1 MKWYVIKR
9 LLQIIP
15 VVLGVTLIAFALIH
29 LAPGDPVR
37 TMLGQHA
44 TQQEIDQIRA
54 KYGLDQPLFVQ
65 YFIWLG
71 DVLHGDLG
79 RSILSHEQVTTEIA
93 SRFPNTIELAI
104 AAMIFAI
111 LIGVVAGIISATK
124 QYTVADYSVM
134 GIALFGISMPVF
146 WLGIMLMMIFGVFL
160 GWLPIGGRIDL
171 LLPFNRITGFMVVDS
186 IIAGNWTALISV
198 LRHLILPAIALG
210 TIPMAII
217 ARTTR
222 SSMLEILRQDFIR
235 TERAKGLSERK
246 VIYKH
251 AIRNAMVPVVTVIGL
266 NFGLLLSGAILT
278 ETVFSW
284 PGVGRLV
291 IDSVYARDYP
301 LVIGCILVFALVFV
315 IVNLITDL
323 LYTYI
328 DPRIHYD

>member
-1 MKWYVIKR
+1 MKWYIIKR

-15 VVLGVTLIAFALIH
+15 VVLGVTIIAFALIH

-44 TQQEIDQIRA
+44 TQQEIDEIRA
-54 KYGLDQPLFVQ
+54 KYGLDQPLYVQ

-71 DVLHGDLG
+71 DVLQGDLG

-104 AAMIFAI
+104 ASMIFAI

-124 QYTVADYSVM
+124 QYSVADYSVM
-134 GIALFGISMPVF
+134 GVALFGISMPVF

-171 LLPFNRITGFMVVDS
+171 LLPFNRITGFMVFDS
-186 IIAGNWTALISV
+186 IITANGAALLSV

-251 AIRNAMVPVVTVIGL
+251 AIRNALVPVVTVIGL

-291 IDSVYARDYP
+291 VDSVYARDYP

>member
-44 TQQEIDQIRA
+44 TQQEIDEIRA
-54 KYGLDQPLFVQ
+54 KYGLDQPLYVQ

-104 AAMIFAI
+104 AAMIFAV

-124 QYTVADYSVM
+124 QYSVADYSVM
-134 GIALFGISMPVF
+134 GLALFGISMPVF

-171 LLPFNRITGFMVVDS
+171 LIPFQRITGFMVIDS
-186 IIAGNWTALISV
+186 IITVNGAALISV

-222 SSMLEILRQDFIR
+222 SSMLEVLRQDFIR

-291 IDSVYARDYP
+291 VDSVYARDYP

>member
-1 MKWYVIKR
+1 MKWYIIKR

-15 VVLGVTLIAFALIH
+15 VILGVTLIAFALIH

-44 TQQEIDQIRA
+44 TQQEIDDIRA
-54 KYGLDQPLFVQ
+54 KYGLDQPLYVQ
-65 YFIWLG
+65 YFVWLG
-71 DVLHGDLG
+71 DVLQGDLG

-104 AAMIFAI
+104 AAMLFAI

-124 QYTVADYSVM
+124 QYSVADYSVM
-134 GIALFGISMPVF
+134 GLALFGISMPVF

-171 LLPFNRITGFMVVDS
+171 LLPFQRITGFMVIDS
-186 IIAGNWTALISV
+186 IITLNGAALISV
-198 LRHLILPAIALG
+198 IRHLILPAIALG

-222 SSMLEILRQDFIR
+222 SSMLEVLRQDFIR

-291 IDSVYARDYP
+291 VDAVYARDYP

-315 IVNLITDL
+315 IVNLITDI

>member
-44 TQQEIDQIRA
+44 TQQEIDDISA
-54 KYGLDQPLFVQ
+54 KYGLDQPLYVQ

-79 RSILSHEQVTTEIA
+79 RSILTHEQVTTEIG

-124 QYTVADYSVM
+124 QYSVADYSVM

-186 IIAGNWTALISV
+186 IITANGAALISV

-291 IDSVYARDYP
+291 VDAVYARDYP
-301 LVIGCILVFALVFV
+301 LVIGCVLVFALVFV

>member
-1 MKWYVIKR
+1 MKWYIIKR

-15 VVLGVTLIAFALIH
+15 VILGVTLIAFSLIH

-44 TQQEIDQIRA
+44 TQQEIDETRA

-124 QYTVADYSVM
+124 QYSVADYSVM

-186 IIAGNWTALISV
+186 IITGNGAALISV

-210 TIPMAII
+210 TIPMAVI

-251 AIRNAMVPVVTVIGL
+251 AVRNAMVPVVTVIGL

-291 IDSVYARDYP
+291 VDSVYARDYP

>member
-1 MKWYVIKR
+1 MKWYIAKR

-15 VVLGVTLIAFALIH
+15 VVVGVTLIAFALIH
-29 LAPGDPVR
+29 LAPGDPAR

-44 TQQEIDQIRA
+44 SQQEIAEIRA
-54 KYGLDQPLFVQ
+54 KYGLDQPLYVQ
-65 YFIWLG
+65 YFVWLG

-93 SRFPNTIELAI
+93 ERFPNTIELAI

-111 LIGVVAGIISATK
+111 LIGVIAGIISATK
-124 QYTVADYSVM
+124 QYSIADYSVM

-171 LLPFNRITGFMVVDS
+171 LIPFNRITGFMVFDS
-186 IIAGNWTALISV
+186 IITGNGAALISV

-251 AIRNAMVPVVTVIGL
+251 AIRNAMIPVVTVIGL

-291 IDSVYARDYP
+291 VDAVYARDYP

-315 IVNLITDL
+315 IVNLVTDV

>member
-1 MKWYVIKR
+1 MKWYIIKR

-15 VVLGVTLIAFALIH
+15 VILGVTLIAFALIH

-44 TQQEIDQIRA
+44 TQLEIDEIRA
-54 KYGLDQPLFVQ
+54 KYGLDQPLYVQ

-71 DVLHGDLG
+71 DVLKGDLG

-111 LIGVVAGIISATK
+111 VIGVVAGIISATK
-124 QYTVADYSVM
+124 QYSVADYSVM

-171 LLPFNRITGFMVVDS
+171 LLPFQRITGFMVFDS
-186 IIAGNWTALISV
+186 IITLNGAALISV
-198 LRHLILPAIALG
+198 LQHLLLPAIALG

-222 SSMLEILRQDFIR
+222 SSMLEVLRQDFIR

-291 IDSVYARDYP
+291 VDAVYARDYP

-315 IVNLITDL
+315 IVNLITDI

>member
-44 TQQEIDQIRA
+44 TQQEIDDTRA
-54 KYGLDQPLFVQ
+54 KYGLDQPLFIQ

-71 DVLHGDLG
+71 DVLQGDLG

-93 SRFPNTIELAI
+93 SRFPNTVELAI
-104 AAMIFAI
+104 AAMIFAT

-124 QYTVADYSVM
+124 QYSVADYSVM

-146 WLGIMLMMIFGVFL
+146 WLGIMLMMIFGVWL

-186 IIAGNWTALISV
+186 IITANGAALISV
-198 LRHLILPAIALG
+198 IRHLILPTIALG

-278 ETVFSW
+278 ETIFSW

-291 IDSVYARDYP
+291 VDAVYARDYP
-301 LVIGCILVFALVFV
+301 LVIGCVLVFALVFV

>member
-1 MKWYVIKR
+1 MRWYIIKR

-15 VVLGVTLIAFALIH
+15 VLLGVTLIAFALIH

-44 TQQEIDQIRA
+44 TQQEINEIRT
-54 KYGLDQPLFVQ
+54 KYGLDQPLYIQ

-71 DVLHGDLG
+71 DVLQGDLG
-79 RSILSHEQVTTEIA
+79 KSILSRENVSTEIA

-104 AAMIFAI
+104 AAMLFATVV
-111 LIGVVAGIISATK
+111 GVIAGIISATK
-124 QYTVADYSVM
+124 QYSIADYSVM

-171 LLPFNRITGFMVVDS
+171 LIPFHRVTGFMILDS
-186 IIAGNWTALISV
+186 IITGNGAALISV
-198 LRHLILPAIALG
+198 LRHLILPSIALG

-222 SSMLEILRQDFIR
+222 SSMLEVLRQDFIR
-235 TERAKGLSERK
+235 TERAKGLSEIK

-291 IDSVYARDYP
+291 VDAVYARDYP

-315 IVNLITDL
+315 IVNLITDI

-328 DPRIHYD
+328 DPRIHYE

>member
-1 MKWYVIKR
+1 MKWYIIKR

-15 VVLGVTLIAFALIH
+15 VILGVTLIAFALIH

-44 TQQEIDQIRA
+44 TQQEIEDIRA
-54 KYGLDQPLFVQ
+54 KYGLDQPLYVQ

-71 DVLHGDLG
+71 DVLQGDLG

-104 AAMIFAI
+104 AAMLFAI

-124 QYTVADYSVM
+124 QYSVADYSVM
-134 GIALFGISMPVF
+134 GLALFGISMPVF

-171 LLPFNRITGFMVVDS
+171 LLPFQRITGFMVIDS
-186 IIAGNWTALISV
+186 IITLNGTALISV
-198 LRHLILPAIALG
+198 IRHLLLPAIALG

-222 SSMLEILRQDFIR
+222 SSMLEVLRQDFIR

-291 IDSVYARDYP
+291 VDAVYARDYP

-315 IVNLITDL
+315 IVNLITDI

>member
-1 MKWYVIKR
+1 
-9 LLQIIP
+9 
-15 VVLGVTLIAFALIH
+15 
-29 LAPGDPVR
+29 
-37 TMLGQHA
+37 MLGQHA
-44 TQQEIDQIRA
+44 TQHEIDEARA
-54 KYGLDQPLFVQ
+54 KFGLDQPVYIQ
-65 YFIWLG
+65 YFIWLS

-79 RSILSHEQVTTEIA
+79 RSIISHEQVTIEIG

-111 LIGVVAGIISATK
+111 LIGVIAGIVSATK
-124 QYTVADYSVM
+124 QYSVADYSVM
-134 GIALFGISMPVF
+134 GVALFGISMPVF

-171 LLPFNRITGFMVVDS
+171 LIPFNRITGFMVFDS
-186 IIAGNWTALISV
+186 IITGNGAALISV
-198 LRHLILPAIALG
+198 LIHLILPAIALG

-291 IDSVYARDYP
+291 VNSVYARDYP

-328 DPRIHYD
+328 DPRIRYD

>member
-1 MKWYVIKR
+1 MKWYIIKR

-44 TQQEIDQIRA
+44 TQQEIDDIRV

-71 DVLHGDLG
+71 DVLQGDLG
-79 RSILSHEQVTTEIA
+79 RSILSHEQVTIEIGA
-93 SRFPNTIELAI
+93 RFPNTIELAI
-104 AAMIFAI
+104 AAMVFAI

-124 QYTVADYSVM
+124 QYSVADYSVM
-134 GIALFGISMPVF
+134 GVALFGISMPVF

-171 LLPFNRITGFMVVDS
+171 LLPFNRITGFMVFDS
-186 IIAGNWTALISV
+186 IITGNGAALISV

>member
-1 MKWYVIKR
+1 MKWYIIKR

-44 TQQEIDQIRA
+44 TQQEMDDIRA
-54 KYGLDQPLFVQ
+54 KYGLDQPLYVQ
-65 YFIWLG
+65 YFIWLN

-79 RSILSHEQVTTEIA
+79 RSILSHEKVTTEIG
-93 SRFPNTIELAI
+93 SRFPNTMELAI
-104 AAMIFAI
+104 AAMLFAI

-124 QYTVADYSVM
+124 QYSVADYSVM
-134 GIALFGISMPVF
+134 GLALFGISMPVF

-171 LLPFNRITGFMVVDS
+171 LIPFQRITGFMVVDS
-186 IIAGNWTALISV
+186 IITGNGAALISV
-198 LRHLILPAIALG
+198 LRHLLLPAIALG

-222 SSMLEILRQDFIR
+222 SSMLEVLRQDFIR

>member
-1 MKWYVIKR
+1 MKWYIIKR

-15 VVLGVTLIAFALIH
+15 VILGVTLIAFALIH

-44 TQQEIDQIRA
+44 TQQEIDDIRV
-54 KYGLDQPLFVQ
+54 KYGLDQPLYIQ
-65 YFIWLG
+65 YFMWLG
-71 DVLHGDLG
+71 DVLQGDLG

-111 LIGVVAGIISATK
+111 LVGVVAGVISATK
-124 QYTVADYSVM
+124 QYSVADYSVM
-134 GIALFGISMPVF
+134 GLALFGISMPVF

-171 LLPFNRITGFMVVDS
+171 LIPFQSITGFMVIDS
-186 IIAGNWTALISV
+186 IITLNGTALLSV
-198 LRHLILPAIALG
+198 IEHLILPAIALG

-222 SSMLEILRQDFIR
+222 SSMLEVLRQDFIR

-291 IDSVYARDYP
+291 VDAVYARDYP

-315 IVNLITDL
+315 IVNLITDI

>member
-1 MKWYVIKR
+1 MKWYIIKR

-44 TQQEIDQIRA
+44 TQQEIDEISA
-54 KYGLDQPLFVQ
+54 KYGLDQPLYIQ
-65 YFIWLG
+65 YFMWLG
-71 DVLHGDLG
+71 DVLQGDLG

-111 LIGVVAGIISATK
+111 LVGVVAGIISATK
-124 QYTVADYSVM
+124 QYSVADYSVM
-134 GIALFGISMPVF
+134 GLALFGISMPVF
-146 WLGIMLMMIFGVFL
+146 WLGIMLMMIFGVVL

-171 LLPFNRITGFMVVDS
+171 LLPFQSITGFMVIDS
-186 IIAGNWTALISV
+186 IITLNGAALLSV
-198 LRHLILPAIALG
+198 LEHLILPAIALG

-222 SSMLEILRQDFIR
+222 SSMLEVLRQDFIR

-291 IDSVYARDYP
+291 VDAVYARDYP
-301 LVIGCILVFALVFV
+301 LVIGCILIFALVFV
-315 IVNLITDL
+315 IVNLITDI

>member
-1 MKWYVIKR
+1 MRWYIIKR

-44 TQQEIDQIRA
+44 TQQEIDEIRV
-54 KYGLDQPLFVQ
+54 KYGLDQPLYVQ

-71 DVLHGDLG
+71 DVVQGDLG
-79 RSILSHEQVTTEIA
+79 RSILTREYVTTEIA
-93 SRFPNTIELAI
+93 ARFPNTIELAI
-104 AAMIFAI
+104 AAMIFATV
-111 LIGVVAGIISATK
+111 IGVLAGVISATK
-124 QYTVADYSVM
+124 QYSIADYSMM
-134 GIALFGISMPVF
+134 GVALFGISMPVF

-171 LLPFNRITGFMVVDS
+171 LLPFTRITGFMVVDS
-186 IIAGNWTALISV
+186 IITGNGAALISV
-198 LRHLILPAIALG
+198 LRHLILPSIALG

-222 SSMLEILRQDFIR
+222 SSMLEVLRQDFIR
-235 TERAKGLSERK
+235 TQRAKGLSERK
-246 VIYKH
+246 VIFKH
-251 AIRNAMVPVVTVIGL
+251 AIRNALVPVVTVIGL

-291 IDSVYARDYP
+291 VDAVYARDYP

-315 IVNLITDL
+315 IVNLITDI

>member
-1 MKWYVIKR
+1 MKWYIIKR

-15 VVLGVTLIAFALIH
+15 VILGVTLIAFALIH

-44 TQQEIDQIRA
+44 TQQEIDEIRA
-54 KYGLDQPLFVQ
+54 KYGLDQPLYIQ
-65 YFIWLG
+65 YFLWLG
-71 DVLHGDLG
+71 DVLKGDLG

-124 QYTVADYSVM
+124 QYSIADYSVM

-171 LLPFNRITGFMVVDS
+171 LIPYQHITGFMILDS
-186 IIAGNWTALISV
+186 IITLNGTALLSV
-198 LRHLILPAIALG
+198 LEHLLLPAIALG

-291 IDSVYARDYP
+291 VDAVYARDYP

-315 IVNLITDL
+315 IVNLITDI

-328 DPRIHYD
+328 DPRIHYE

>member
-1 MKWYVIKR
+1 MRWYIIKR

-15 VVLGVTLIAFALIH
+15 VILGVTLIAFALIH

-44 TQQEIDQIRA
+44 TQQEINDIRE
-54 KYGLDQPLFVQ
+54 KYGLDQPLYIQ
-65 YFIWLG
+65 YFVWLS

-111 LIGVVAGIISATK
+111 LIGVLAGIISATK
-124 QYTVADYSVM
+124 QYSVADYSVM

-160 GWLPIGGRIDL
+160 GWLPVGGRIDL
-171 LLPFNRITGFMVVDS
+171 LIPYTRITGFMVIDS
-186 IIAGNWTALISV
+186 IITANGAALVSV
-198 LRHLILPAIALG
+198 IRHLILPAVALG

-222 SSMLEILRQDFIR
+222 SSMLEVLRQDFIR

-251 AIRNAMVPVVTVIGL
+251 AIRNAMVPVITVIGL

-291 IDSVYARDYP
+291 VDAVYARDYP

>member
-1 MKWYVIKR
+1 MKWYIIKR

-15 VVLGVTLIAFALIH
+15 VILGVTLIAFALIH

-44 TQQEIDQIRA
+44 TQQEIDDIRI
-54 KYGLDQPLFVQ
+54 KYGLDQPVYVQ

-71 DVLHGDLG
+71 DVLQGDLG

-124 QYTVADYSVM
+124 QYSVADYSVM
-134 GIALFGISMPVF
+134 GLALFGISMPVF
-146 WLGIMLMMIFGVFL
+146 WLGIMLMMIFGVYL
-160 GWLPIGGRIDL
+160 RWLPIGGRIDL
-171 LLPFNRITGFMVVDS
+171 LIPFHSITGFMVIDS
-186 IIAGNWTALISV
+186 IITLNGAALISV
-198 LRHLILPAIALG
+198 LSHLILPAIALG

-291 IDSVYARDYP
+291 VDAVYARDYP
-301 LVIGCILVFALVFV
+301 LVVGCILVFALVFV

-328 DPRIHYD
+328 DPIIHYD

>member
-1 MKWYVIKR
+1 MKWYIIKR

-15 VVLGVTLIAFALIH
+15 VVLGVTLIAFSLIH

-44 TQQEIDQIRA
+44 TQQEIDETRA
-54 KYGLDQPLFVQ
+54 KYGLDQPLYVQ

-71 DVLHGDLG
+71 DVLKGDLG

-124 QYTVADYSVM
+124 QYSVADYSVM

-171 LLPFNRITGFMVVDS
+171 LLPFNHITGLMVVDS
-186 IIAGNWTALISV
+186 IITGNGAALISV

-291 IDSVYARDYP
+291 VDSVYARDYP

>member
-1 MKWYVIKR
+1 MKFYILKR
-9 LLQIIP
+9 LFHSIFVLVGISLVVFII
-15 VVLGVTLIAFALIH
+15 LH
-29 LAPGDPVR
+29 LTGDPAALL
-37 TMLGQHA
+37 MPMDA
-44 TQQEIDQIRA
+44 TPEQVAQFRKEMGFTDPVI
-54 KYGLDQPLFVQ
+54 VQ
-65 YFIWLG
+65 YWRFFKG
-71 DVLHGDLG
+71 TLHGDFGQSFRHSQPALDLVLE
-79 RSILSHEQVTTEIA
+79 RMPATVQLTFAALILALVIA
-93 SRFPNTIELAI
+93 VP
-104 AAMIFAI
+104 
-111 LIGVVAGIISATK
+111 VGIISAIKRNSILDHIGMT
-124 QYTVADYSVM
+124 
-134 GIALFGISMPVF
+134 GALLGQSTPVF

-171 LLPFNRITGFMVVDS
+171 LIPYQSITGFMVIDS
-186 IIAGNWTALISV
+186 IITLNGAALISV
-198 LRHLILPAIALG
+198 LEHLILPAIALG

-222 SSMLEILRQDFIR
+222 SSMLEVLRQDFIR

-291 IDSVYARDYP
+291 VDAVYARDYP
-301 LVIGCILVFALVFV
+301 LVIGCILIFALVFV
-315 IVNLITDL
+315 IVNLITDI

-328 DPRIHYD
+328 DPRIHYE

>member
-1 MKWYVIKR
+1 MKWYIIKR

-15 VVLGVTLIAFALIH
+15 VVLGVTLITFALIH
-29 LAPGDPVR
+29 LAPGDPVI
-37 TMLGQHA
+37 TMVGQHA
-44 TQQEIDQIRA
+44 TQLEIEEARA
-54 KYGLDQPLFVQ
+54 KLGLDQPMYIQ

-71 DVLHGDLG
+71 NVLHGDLG
-79 RSILSHEQVTTEIA
+79 RSIISHEQVTTEIA

-104 AAMIFAI
+104 SAMIFAI
-111 LIGVVAGIISATK
+111 LIGVIAGIISATK
-124 QYTVADYSVM
+124 QYSVADYSVM

-171 LLPFNRITGFMVVDS
+171 LIPFHRITGVMVFDS
-186 IIAGNWTALISV
+186 FITGNGAALISV
-198 LRHLILPAIALG
+198 LTHLILPAIALG
-210 TIPMAII
+210 TIPMAFI

-291 IDSVYARDYP
+291 VDAVYDRDYP
-301 LVIGCILVFALVFV
+301 LVIGCVLVFALVFV

>member
-1 MKWYVIKR
+1 MRWYIIKR

-44 TQQEIDQIRA
+44 TQQEIDEISV
-54 KYGLDQPLFVQ
+54 KYGLDQPLYVQ

-71 DVLHGDLG
+71 DVLQGDLG
-79 RSILSHEQVTTEIA
+79 RSILTREYVTTEIA
-93 SRFPNTIELAI
+93 ARFPNTIELAI
-104 AAMIFAI
+104 GAMIFATV
-111 LIGVVAGIISATK
+111 IGVLAGVISATK
-124 QYTVADYSVM
+124 QYSLADYSMM
-134 GIALFGISMPVF
+134 GVALFGISMPVF

-171 LLPFNRITGFMVVDS
+171 LLPFTRITGFMVVDS
-186 IIAGNWTALISV
+186 IITGNGAALISV
-198 LRHLILPAIALG
+198 LRHLILPSIALG

-222 SSMLEILRQDFIR
+222 SSMLEVLRQDFIR
-235 TERAKGLSERK
+235 TQRAKGLSERN

-291 IDSVYARDYP
+291 VDAVYSRDYP

-315 IVNLITDL
+315 IVNLITDI

>member
-15 VVLGVTLIAFALIH
+15 VVIGVTLIAFALIH

-44 TQQEIDQIRA
+44 TQQEIDDIRG
-54 KYGLDQPLFVQ
+54 KYGLDQPLYVQ

-111 LIGVVAGIISATK
+111 IIGVIAGIISATK

-186 IIAGNWTALISV
+186 IITGNGAALISV

-222 SSMLEILRQDFIR
+222 SSMLEVLRQDFIR

-251 AIRNAMVPVVTVIGL
+251 AVRNAMVPVVTVIGL

>member
-1 MKWYVIKR
+1 MRWYIIKR

-44 TQQEIDQIRA
+44 TQQEIDEIRV
-54 KYGLDQPLFVQ
+54 KYGLDQPLYVQ

-71 DVLHGDLG
+71 DVLQGDLG
-79 RSILSHEQVTTEIA
+79 RSILTREYVTTEIGA
-93 SRFPNTIELAI
+93 RFPNTIELAI
-104 AAMIFAI
+104 AAMMFATV
-111 LIGVVAGIISATK
+111 IGVLAGVISATK
-124 QYTVADYSVM
+124 QYSIADYSMM
-134 GIALFGISMPVF
+134 GVALFGISMPVF

-171 LLPFNRITGFMVVDS
+171 LLPFTRITGFMVVDS
-186 IIAGNWTALISV
+186 IITGNGAALISV
-198 LRHLILPAIALG
+198 LRHLILPSIALG

-222 SSMLEILRQDFIR
+222 SSMLEVLRQDFIR
-235 TERAKGLSERK
+235 TQRAKGLSERK
-246 VIYKH
+246 VIFKH

-291 IDSVYARDYP
+291 VDAVYARDYP

-315 IVNLITDL
+315 IVNLITDI

>member
-1 MKWYVIKR
+1 MKWYIIKR

-44 TQQEIDQIRA
+44 TQQEIDDIRV

-71 DVLHGDLG
+71 DVLQGDLG
-79 RSILSHEQVTTEIA
+79 RSILSHEQVTIEIGA
-93 SRFPNTIELAI
+93 RFPNTIELAI

-124 QYTVADYSVM
+124 QYSVADYSVM
-134 GIALFGISMPVF
+134 GVALFGISMPVF

-171 LLPFNRITGFMVVDS
+171 LIPFNRITGFMVFDS
-186 IIAGNWTALISV
+186 IITGNVAALISV

-235 TERAKGLSERK
+235 TERAKGLSERN

-291 IDSVYARDYP
+291 VDAVYARDYP

-315 IVNLITDL
+315 IVNLITDI

>member
-1 MKWYVIKR
+1 MKWYIIKR

-15 VVLGVTLIAFALIH
+15 VVLGVTLIAFSLIH

-44 TQQEIDQIRA
+44 TQQEIDDIRA
-54 KYGLDQPLFVQ
+54 KYGLDQPLYVQ
-65 YFIWLG
+65 YFIWLSH
-71 DVLHGDLG
+71 VLQGDLG

-124 QYTVADYSVM
+124 QYSVADYTVM

-171 LLPFNRITGFMVVDS
+171 LLPFTRITGFMVIDS
-186 IIAGNWTALISV
+186 IITGNGTALISV

-291 IDSVYARDYP
+291 VDSVYARDYP

-328 DPRIHYD
+328 DPRIRYD

>member
-44 TQQEIDQIRA
+44 TQQEIDETRA
-54 KYGLDQPLFVQ
+54 KYGLDQPLYVQ

-71 DVLHGDLG
+71 DVLQGDLG

-111 LIGVVAGIISATK
+111 IIGVVAGIISATK
-124 QYTVADYSVM
+124 QYSIADYSVM
-134 GIALFGISMPVF
+134 GVALFGISMPVF

-171 LLPFNRITGFMVVDS
+171 LLPFNRITGFMIIDS
-186 IIAGNWTALISV
+186 IITANGAALISV

-291 IDSVYARDYP
+291 VDAVYARDYP